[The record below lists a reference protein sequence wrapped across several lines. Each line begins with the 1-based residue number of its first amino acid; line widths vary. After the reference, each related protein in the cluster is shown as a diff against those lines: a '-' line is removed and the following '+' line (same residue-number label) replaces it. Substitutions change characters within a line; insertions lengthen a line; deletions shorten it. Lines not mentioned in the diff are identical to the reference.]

1 MKQRVATVLLVLVV
15 AAAVATA
22 FLEPAQPSGGE
33 PGPSGPAPLLAAT
46 AAPAEI
52 LIRPHSPVLGAAEAP
67 VTVVEVFDPS
77 CEACRAYYPHVK
89 KILATHPGKVKLVL
103 RYALFHKGSD
113 VAAALLEMARMQGKY
128 ESALEALLDRQPEW
142 AAHGAPDLAL
152 AARIVQGVGVDVSAR
167 KQQEAVGAVQRI
179 LQQDTAD
186 VNALQIE
193 RTPTFFV
200 NGRQLITP
208 SHQALGEA
216 VAIEVAKHAR

>member
-1 MKQRVATVLLVLVV
+1 MKGRVAAVLLVVAL

-22 FLEPAQPSGGE
+22 LLEPTQPSVGGSA
-33 PGPSGPAPLLAAT
+33 PSGPTAILAAT
-46 AAPAEI
+46 PAPAE
-52 LIRPHSPVLGAAEAP
+52 LLTRPHSPVLGAAEAP
-67 VTVVEVFDPS
+67 VTVVEVLDPS

-89 KILATHPGKVKLVL
+89 KTLAAHPGRVKIVI

-128 ESALEALLDRQPEW
+128 ESALEALFDRQPEW

-152 AARIVQGVGVDVSAR
+152 AARILQGVGVDVSTQ
-167 KQQEAVGAVQRI
+167 KQQEALATVKRV

-193 RTPTFFV
+193 RTPTFFI
-200 NGRQLITP
+200 NGRQLTNP
-208 SHQALGEA
+208 SPETLAEV
-216 VAIEVAKHAR
+216 VASEVAKLPK